1 MAAAYPHLS
10 LEQWEGIT
18 PVVLPLHSITLS
30 CINLATVGVSIPF
43 FLFLISMFNLLVPIW
58 LENFKSDKLLHENAT
73 PGPARVEGGET
84 MMMMSGNS
92 RITKMQPGDFQPM
105 YGAPNEGLLD
115 MRSDPRLSMRGG
127 Y

>member
-73 PGPARVEGGET
+73 PARVEGGET
-84 MMMMSGNS
+84 MLMMAGNS
-92 RITKMQPGDFQPM
+92 RITKMQPGDFPTM
-105 YGAPNEGLLD
+105 YGAQNEGLLD
-115 MRSDPRLSMRGG
+115 MRSEARLSMRGG
-127 Y
+127 GY